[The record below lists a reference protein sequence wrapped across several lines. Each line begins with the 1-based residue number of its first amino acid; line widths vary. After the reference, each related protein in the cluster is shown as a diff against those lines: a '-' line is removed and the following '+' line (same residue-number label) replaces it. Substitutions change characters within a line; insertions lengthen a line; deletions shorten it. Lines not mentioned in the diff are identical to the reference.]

1 MCGSCGEAWIDE
13 YVTPP
18 PPEPAHLHDVDDV
31 LDDLADELVDG
42 SSDSA
47 ESPVADPG
55 WKDTSVGKDSVPG
68 AAAALPIDGDDIQ
81 DTWDEDTDHDDSD
94 NDWDEPVDQDDDT
107 DDDNNNDVQDTWD
120 EDADHD
126 DSENDWDEPV
136 DQDDDSDDD
145 DVQDTWSEDADHD
158 DSENDWDEPVDQDD
172 DVEDDSDDDV
182 RDTWDEDAD
191 HEDADH
197 DDSENDWDEPVDQ
210 DDDVEDDWDDDGPT
224 TVTSSSVATEV
235 TMTPIHTPYETKE
248 RRSRIPLGLVAVAVL
263 GVIAWLSWFRPNAT
277 FPPPTTVVAQST
289 VVPPETTTTAAPP
302 TSSTPPSTTTLAPP
316 TTTIAPVTAIGSPIA
331 LSELTMGGFAFG
343 PFSFG
348 SNGEQVLG
356 RLTATFGQPDSLGPA
371 DTTWGLCATDSG
383 SVATWGGIAAIFRD
397 VDGTSEFVG
406 YRIGDATGID
416 DGDPGGDLAT
426 LSGISIGDTI
436 TTLRQIYA
444 NSTIELFELDGQPYF
459 RLLRSGTQR
468 LLLYGP
474 ISVQADDGSILGIYS
489 RDACSA

>member
-31 LDDLADELVDG
+31 LDDLADEVVDG

-55 WKDTSVGKDSVPG
+55 WKDTSVGKDLVPG
-68 AAAALPIDGDDIQ
+68 AAAALPIDGDDVQ
-81 DTWDEDTDHDDSD
+81 DTWDEDTDHDDTD
-94 NDWDEPVDQDDDT
+94 NDWDEPVDQDDNT
-107 DDDNNNDVQDTWD
+107 DNDDDVQDTWD
-120 EDADHD
+120 EDTDHD
-126 DSENDWDEPV
+126 V
-136 DQDDDSDDD
+136 D
-145 DVQDTWSEDADHD
+145 DV
-158 DSENDWDEPVDQDD
+158 D
-172 DVEDDSDDDV
+172 DVED
-182 RDTWDEDAD
+182 
-191 HEDADH
+191 
-197 DDSENDWDEPVDQ
+197 N
-210 DDDVEDDWDDDGPT
+210 WDDDGPT

-235 TMTPIHTPYETKE
+235 TMTPIHTPYETKG
-248 RRSRIPLGLVAVAVL
+248 RRSRIPLGLVAVAAL

-348 SNGEQVLG
+348 SSGEQVLG